1 MPAKSIFLQVAEAIG
16 DRVKLITV
24 TNGYQTDIGLKTQVG
39 RFTFLKSDLAAS
51 ALVFYLDSTKEK
63 DNPPSVGNSGTTAT
77 NWQRMRWVVCASLK
91 RVDNESPLSAVDRL
105 ACDLTAAIFGDSE
118 DTLLDMTFGGLLIRD
133 GGLQMVNDM
142 AMEDPFK
149 TFAEVFPSEFAVYTM
164 ILEGVRVRNPW
175 EA

>member
-1 MPAKSIFLQVAEAIG
+1 
-16 DRVKLITV
+16 
-24 TNGYQTDIGLKTQVG
+24 
-39 RFTFLKSDLAAS
+39 
-51 ALVFYLDSTKEK
+51 
-63 DNPPSVGNSGTTAT
+63 
-77 NWQRMRWVVCASLK
+77 MRWVVCASLK

-118 DTLLDMTFGGLLIRD
+118 DTLLDMTFGGLLVRD

-149 TFAEVFPSEFAVYTM
+149 TFAEAFPSEFAVYTM